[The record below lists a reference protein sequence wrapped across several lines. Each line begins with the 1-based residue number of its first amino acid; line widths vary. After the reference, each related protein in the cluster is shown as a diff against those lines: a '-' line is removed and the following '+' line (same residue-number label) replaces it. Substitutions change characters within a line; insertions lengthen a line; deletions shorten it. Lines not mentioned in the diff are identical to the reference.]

1 MSDNNNDN
9 NPRSEHTFKQTQQD
23 SNGSYHKASNPR
35 SYNKPRFPWFKTIVV
50 ALVAGVL
57 GALIVLGIGKF
68 MDRTILNDDGSN
80 VQESSSSRGGN
91 TLDGK
96 SDKYDSV
103 NQMITDVS
111 PAIVGVINMQKAQ
124 SLDDL
129 LKGKSSKSE
138 EAGVGSGVIY
148 QKSNGSAYIVTNNHV
163 IDGAS
168 NIKVQLHNSK
178 QVDAK
183 LIGKDALTDIAV
195 LKIDDVKGTKAI
207 QFANSSK
214 VKTGDSVFAMG
225 NPLGLEFANSV
236 TSGIISASERTI
248 DTQTSAGTN
257 KVNVLQTD
265 AAINPGNSGGAL
277 VDINGNLV
285 GINSMK
291 IANEQV
297 EGIGFAIPSNEVK
310 VTIKELVKNG
320 KIERPSIGIGLL
332 NLSEIPEQYKEQLN
346 TKRSEGV
353 YIAKVDD
360 DNGLK
365 KGDIITAIDNKSVKE
380 DTDVRSYLYQNKKP
394 GDSVTLTIER
404 DGKEKS
410 IDVKLKEQKSQTTQ
424 SSDDTESNRESRS
437 SIFE

>member
-1 MSDNNNDN
+1 MSEFNNEN
-9 NPRSEHTFKQTQQD
+9 NTNQQPTQTTQPSKKRFKP
-23 SNGSYHKASNPR
+23 K
-35 SYNKPRFPWFKTIVV
+35 FPWFKTIIV
-50 ALVAGVL
+50 ALVAGII
-57 GALIVLGIGKF
+57 GALIVLGVGRL
-68 MDRTILNDDGSN
+68 MESTVLDNGGSDVN
-80 VQESSSSRGGN
+80 EASNHNSGGN

-103 NQMITDVS
+103 NQMINDVS

-124 SLDDL
+124 NLNDL
-129 LKGKSSKSE
+129 LKGKSNKSQ

-148 QKSNGSAYIVTNNHV
+148 QKNNGSAYIVTNNHV

-168 NIKVQLHNSK
+168 EIKVQLHNSK

-183 LIGKDALTDIAV
+183 LIGKDALTDMAV
-195 LKIDDVKGTKAI
+195 LKINDSKGTKAI
-207 QFANSSK
+207 DFANSSK

-248 DTQTSAGTN
+248 DTQTSAGSN

-291 IANEQV
+291 IASEQV

-310 VTIKELVKNG
+310 VTIKELVENG

-332 NLSEIPEQYKEQLN
+332 NVSEIPEQYKDQLK
-346 TKRSEGV
+346 TSRKDGV
-353 YIAKVDD
+353 YIAKVEGN
-360 DNGLK
+360 NGLK
-365 KGDIITAIDNKSVKE
+365 EGDIITQIDDKKVKE
-380 DTDVRSYLYQNKKP
+380 DTDVRSYLYANKKP
-394 GDSVTLTIER
+394 GSTVNLTVER
-404 DGKEKS
+404 NGKEQNIK
-410 IDVKLKEQKSQTTQ
+410 VTLKEQKSSNNND
-424 SSDDTESNRESRS
+424 SSESESS
-437 SIFE
+437 SPFN

>member
-1 MSDNNNDN
+1 MSEFNNEN
-9 NPRSEHTFKQTQQD
+9 NTNQQPTQTTQPSKKRFKP
-23 SNGSYHKASNPR
+23 K
-35 SYNKPRFPWFKTIVV
+35 FPWFKTIIV
-50 ALVAGVL
+50 ALVAGII
-57 GALIVLGIGKF
+57 GALIVLGVGRL
-68 MDRTILNDDGSN
+68 MESTVLDNGGSDVN
-80 VQESSSSRGGN
+80 EASNHNSGGN

-103 NQMITDVS
+103 NQMINDVS

-124 SLDDL
+124 NLDDL
-129 LKGKSSKSE
+129 LKGKSNKSQ

-148 QKSNGSAYIVTNNHV
+148 QKNNGSAYIVTNNHV

-168 NIKVQLHNSK
+168 EIKVQLHNSK

-183 LIGKDALTDIAV
+183 LIGKDALTDMAV
-195 LKIDDVKGTKAI
+195 LKINDSKGTKAI
-207 QFANSSK
+207 DFANSSK

-248 DTQTSAGTN
+248 DTQTSAGSN

-291 IANEQV
+291 IASEQV

-310 VTIKELVKNG
+310 VTIKELVENG

-332 NLSEIPEQYKEQLN
+332 NVGEIPEQYKDQLK
-346 TKRSEGV
+346 TSRKDGV
-353 YIAKVDD
+353 YIAKVEGN
-360 DNGLK
+360 NGLK
-365 KGDIITAIDNKSVKE
+365 EGDIITQIDDKKVKE
-380 DTDVRSYLYQNKKP
+380 DTDVRSYLYANKKP
-394 GDSVTLTIER
+394 GDTVNLTVER
-404 DGKEKS
+404 NGKEQNIK
-410 IDVKLKEQKSQTTQ
+410 VTLKEQKSSNNND
-424 SSDDTESNRESRS
+424 SSESESS
-437 SIFE
+437 SPFN

>member
-1 MSDNNNDN
+1 MSEFNNEN
-9 NPRSEHTFKQTQQD
+9 NTNQQPTQTTQPSKKRFKP
-23 SNGSYHKASNPR
+23 K
-35 SYNKPRFPWFKTIVV
+35 FPWFKTIIV
-50 ALVAGVL
+50 ALVAGII
-57 GALIVLGIGKF
+57 GALIVLGVGRL
-68 MDRTILNDDGSN
+68 MESTVLDNGGSDVN
-80 VQESSSSRGGN
+80 EASNRNSGGN

-103 NQMITDVS
+103 NQMINDVS

-124 SLDDL
+124 NLDDL
-129 LKGKSSKSE
+129 LKGKSNKSQ

-148 QKSNGSAYIVTNNHV
+148 QKNNGSAYIVTNNHV

-168 NIKVQLHNSK
+168 EIKVQLHNSK

-183 LIGKDALTDIAV
+183 LIGKDALTDMAV
-195 LKIDDVKGTKAI
+195 LKINDSKGTKAI
-207 QFANSSK
+207 DFANSSK

-248 DTQTSAGTN
+248 DTQTSAGSN

-291 IANEQV
+291 IASEQV

-310 VTIKELVKNG
+310 VTIKELVENG

-332 NLSEIPEQYKEQLN
+332 NVSEIPEQYKDQLK
-346 TKRSEGV
+346 TSRKDGV
-353 YIAKVDD
+353 YIAKVEGN
-360 DNGLK
+360 NGLK
-365 KGDIITAIDNKSVKE
+365 EGDIITQIDDKKVKE
-380 DTDVRSYLYQNKKP
+380 DTDVRSYLYANKKP
-394 GDSVTLTIER
+394 GDTVNLTVER
-404 DGKEKS
+404 NGKEQNIK
-410 IDVKLKEQKSQTTQ
+410 VTLKEQKSSNNND
-424 SSDDTESNRESRS
+424 SSESESS
-437 SIFE
+437 SPFN

>member
-1 MSDNNNDN
+1 MSEFNNDQNIN
-9 NPRSEHTFKQTQQD
+9 NKQPDAQTSNNTQTTFSKRT
-23 SNGSYHKASNPR
+23 
-35 SYNKPRFPWFKTIVV
+35 KPKFPWFKTVLV
-50 ALVAGVL
+50 ALIAGII
-57 GALIVLGIGKF
+57 GALIVLGIGKL
-68 MDRTILNDDGSN
+68 MENTVLNDNGSTVKEAN
-80 VQESSSSRGGN
+80 NNSNAGN
-91 TLDGK
+91 SLDGK
-96 SDKYDSV
+96 NDKYDSV

-124 SLDDL
+124 NLDDL
-129 LKGKSSKSE
+129 LKGKSAKSE

-148 QKSNGSAYIVTNNHV
+148 QKNNGSAYIVTNNHV

-168 NIKVQLHNSK
+168 EIKVQLHNSK
-178 QVDAK
+178 QLDAK

-195 LKIDDVKGTKAI
+195 LKIDDTKGTKAI
-207 QFANSSK
+207 DFANSSK

-248 DTQTSAGTN
+248 DTQTSAGAN

-277 VDINGNLV
+277 VDLNGNLV

-320 KIERPSIGIGLL
+320 KIDRPSIGIGLL
-332 NLSEIPEQYKEQLN
+332 NLSEIPDEYKKQLN
-346 TKRSEGV
+346 TDRKQGIYV
-353 YIAKVDD
+353 AKVYADS
-360 DNGLK
+360 GLK
-365 KGDIITAIDNKSVKE
+365 EGDIITKIDDEKVKE
-380 DTDVRSYLYQNKKP
+380 DTELRSYLYEHKKP
-394 GDSVTLTIER
+394 GDNVNLTIER
-404 DGKEKS
+404 KGKTQS
-410 IDVKLKEQKSQTTQ
+410 IDVKLTEQKSNTND
-424 SSDDTESNRESRS
+424 SSKEEAVPFN
-437 SIFE
+437 

>member
-1 MSDNNNDN
+1 MSDFNNDYN
-9 NPRSEHTFKQTQQD
+9 SNETQNPRQPQQPE
-23 SNGSYHKASNPR
+23 KAHNKR
-35 SYNKPRFPWFKTIVV
+35 SKNKTKFPWFKTIIV
-50 ALVAGVL
+50 ALVAGII
-57 GALIVLGIGKF
+57 GALLVLGIGKI
-68 MDRTILNDDGSN
+68 MESTGLNDNGSS
-80 VQESSSSRGGN
+80 VQEASISSNGGN

-96 SDKYDSV
+96 SEKYDSV
-103 NQMITDVS
+103 NQMINDVS

-124 SLDDL
+124 NLDSL
-129 LKGKSSKSE
+129 LKGDSSKSE

-148 QKSNGSAYIVTNNHV
+148 QKNNGSAYIVTNNHV

-168 NIKVQLHNSK
+168 EIKVQLHNSK

-183 LIGKDALTDIAV
+183 LIGKDALTDMAV
-195 LKIDDVKGTKAI
+195 LKINDSKGTKAI
-207 QFANSSK
+207 DFANSSK

-248 DTQTSAGTN
+248 DTQTSAGSN

-291 IANEQV
+291 IASEQV

-310 VTIKELVKNG
+310 VTIKELVENG

-332 NLSEIPEQYKEQLN
+332 NVSEIPEQYKDQLK
-346 TKRSEGV
+346 TSRKDGV
-353 YIAKVDD
+353 YIAKVEGN
-360 DNGLK
+360 NGLK
-365 KGDIITAIDNKSVKE
+365 EGDIITQIDDKKVKE
-380 DTDVRSYLYQNKKP
+380 DTDVRSYLYANKKP
-394 GDSVTLTIER
+394 GDTVNLTVER
-404 DGKEKS
+404 NGKEQNIK
-410 IDVKLKEQKSQTTQ
+410 VTLKEQKSSNNND
-424 SSDDTESNRESRS
+424 SSESESS
-437 SIFE
+437 SPFN

>member
-1 MSDNNNDN
+1 MSEFNNEN
-9 NPRSEHTFKQTQQD
+9 NTNQQPTQTTQPSKKRFKP
-23 SNGSYHKASNPR
+23 K
-35 SYNKPRFPWFKTIVV
+35 FPWFKTIIV
-50 ALVAGVL
+50 ALVAGII
-57 GALIVLGIGKF
+57 GALIVLGVGRL
-68 MDRTILNDDGSN
+68 MESTVLDNGGSDVN
-80 VQESSSSRGGN
+80 EASNHNSGGN

-103 NQMITDVS
+103 NQMINDVS

-124 SLDDL
+124 NLDDL
-129 LKGKSSKSE
+129 LKGKSNKSQ

-148 QKSNGSAYIVTNNHV
+148 QKNNGSAYIVTNNHV

-168 NIKVQLHNSK
+168 EIKVQLHNSK

-183 LIGKDALTDIAV
+183 LIGKDALTDMAV
-195 LKIDDVKGTKAI
+195 LKINDSKGTKAI
-207 QFANSSK
+207 DFANSSK

-248 DTQTSAGTN
+248 DKQTSAGSN

-291 IANEQV
+291 IASEQV

-310 VTIKELVKNG
+310 VTIKELVENG

-332 NLSEIPEQYKEQLN
+332 NVSEIPEQYKDQLK
-346 TKRSEGV
+346 TSRKDGV
-353 YIAKVDD
+353 YIAKVEGN
-360 DNGLK
+360 NGLK
-365 KGDIITAIDNKSVKE
+365 EGDIITQIDDKKVKE
-380 DTDVRSYLYQNKKP
+380 DTDVRSYLYANKKP
-394 GDSVTLTIER
+394 GDTVNLTVER
-404 DGKEKS
+404 NGKEQNIK
-410 IDVKLKEQKSQTTQ
+410 VTLKEQKSSNNND
-424 SSDDTESNRESRS
+424 SSESESS
-437 SIFE
+437 SPFN

>member
-1 MSDNNNDN
+1 MSEFNNEQNTNNNQN
-9 NPRSEHTFKQTQQD
+9 YQQNTTQYT
-23 SNGSYHKASNPR
+23 SNKR
-35 SYNKPRFPWFKTIVV
+35 IRQKPKFPWFRTVIV
-50 ALVAGVL
+50 ALVAGII
-57 GALIVLGIGKF
+57 GALIVLGVGKL
-68 MDRTILNDDGSN
+68 METTVLNDNGSSVN
-80 VQESSSSRGGN
+80 EASNTGNGGN

-96 SDKYDSV
+96 SEKYNSV
-103 NQMITDVS
+103 NQMINDVS

-124 SLDDL
+124 NLDDL
-129 LKGKSSKSE
+129 LKGKSSKAQ

-148 QKSNGSAYIVTNNHV
+148 QKNNGSAYIVTNNHV

-168 NIKVQLHNSK
+168 EIKVQLHNSK

-183 LIGKDALTDIAV
+183 LIGKDALTDMAV
-195 LKIDDVKGTKAI
+195 LKINETKGTKAI
-207 QFANSSK
+207 NFANSSK

-248 DTQTSAGTN
+248 DTQTSAGSN

-310 VTIKELVKNG
+310 VTIKELVEKG
-320 KIERPSIGIGLL
+320 KIDRPSIGIGLL
-332 NLSEIPEQYKEQLN
+332 NVSEIPDEYKDQLK
-346 TKRSEGV
+346 TSRKDGAYV
-353 YIAKVDD
+353 AKVDG

-365 KGDIITAIDNKSVKE
+365 EGDIITAIDDKKVKE
-380 DTDVRSYLYQNKKP
+380 DTDIRSYLYENKKP
-394 GDSVTLTIER
+394 GDSVKLTVER
-404 DGKEKS
+404 KGKQQK
-410 IDVKLKEQKSQTTQ
+410 IDVTLKEQKTTSQPSEN
-424 SSDDTESNRESRS
+424 SSEEKS
-437 SIFE
+437 SPFN

>member
-1 MSDNNNDN
+1 MSEFNNDQNIN
-9 NPRSEHTFKQTQQD
+9 NKQPDAQTSNNTQTTFSKRT
-23 SNGSYHKASNPR
+23 
-35 SYNKPRFPWFKTIVV
+35 KPKFPWFKTVLV
-50 ALVAGVL
+50 ALIAGII
-57 GALIVLGIGKF
+57 GALIVLGIGKL
-68 MDRTILNDDGSN
+68 MENTVLNDNGSTVKEAN
-80 VQESSSSRGGN
+80 NNSNAGN
-91 TLDGK
+91 SLDGK
-96 SDKYDSV
+96 NDKYDSV

-124 SLDDL
+124 NLDDL
-129 LKGKSSKSE
+129 LKGKSAKSE

-148 QKSNGSAYIVTNNHV
+148 QKNNGSAYIVTNNHV

-168 NIKVQLHNSK
+168 EIKVQLHNSK

-183 LIGKDALTDIAV
+183 LIGKDAFTDIAV
-195 LKIDDVKGTKAI
+195 LKIDDTKGTKAI
-207 QFANSSK
+207 DFANSSK

-248 DTQTSAGTN
+248 DTQTSAGAN

-277 VDINGNLV
+277 VDLNGNLV

-320 KIERPSIGIGLL
+320 KIDRPSIGIGLL
-332 NLSEIPEQYKEQLN
+332 NLSEIPDEYKKQLN
-346 TKRSEGV
+346 TDRKQGIYV
-353 YIAKVDD
+353 AKVYADS
-360 DNGLK
+360 GLK
-365 KGDIITAIDNKSVKE
+365 EGDIITKIDDEKVKE
-380 DTDVRSYLYQNKKP
+380 DTELRSYLYEHKKP
-394 GDSVTLTIER
+394 GDNVNLTIER
-404 DGKEKS
+404 KGKTQS
-410 IDVKLKEQKSQTTQ
+410 IDVKLTEQKSNTND
-424 SSDDTESNRESRS
+424 SSKEEAVPFN
-437 SIFE
+437 

>member
-1 MSDNNNDN
+1 MSEFNNDQNIN
-9 NPRSEHTFKQTQQD
+9 NKQPDAQTSNNTQTTFSKRT
-23 SNGSYHKASNPR
+23 
-35 SYNKPRFPWFKTIVV
+35 KPKFPWFKTVLV
-50 ALVAGVL
+50 ALIAGII
-57 GALIVLGIGKF
+57 GALIVLGIGKL
-68 MDRTILNDDGSN
+68 MENTVLNDNGSTVKEAN
-80 VQESSSSRGGN
+80 NNSNAGN
-91 TLDGK
+91 SLDGK
-96 SDKYDSV
+96 NNKYDSV

-124 SLDDL
+124 NLDDL
-129 LKGKSSKSE
+129 LKGKSAKSE

-148 QKSNGSAYIVTNNHV
+148 QKNNGSAYIVTNNHV

-168 NIKVQLHNSK
+168 EIKVQLHNSK

-195 LKIDDVKGTKAI
+195 LKIDDTKGTKAI
-207 QFANSSK
+207 DFANSSK

-248 DTQTSAGTN
+248 DTQTSAGAN

-277 VDINGNLV
+277 VDLNGNLV

-320 KIERPSIGIGLL
+320 KIDRPSIGIGLL
-332 NLSEIPEQYKEQLN
+332 NLSEIPDEYKKQLN
-346 TKRSEGV
+346 TDRKQGIYV
-353 YIAKVDD
+353 AKVYADS
-360 DNGLK
+360 GLK
-365 KGDIITAIDNKSVKE
+365 EGDIITKIDDEKVKE
-380 DTDVRSYLYQNKKP
+380 DTELRSYLYEHKKP
-394 GDSVTLTIER
+394 GDNVNLTIER
-404 DGKEKS
+404 KGKTQS
-410 IDVKLKEQKSQTTQ
+410 VDVKLTEQKSNTKD
-424 SSDDTESNRESRS
+424 SSKEEAVPFN
-437 SIFE
+437 

>member
-1 MSDNNNDN
+1 MSEFNNEN
-9 NPRSEHTFKQTQQD
+9 NTNQQPTQTTQPSKKRFKP
-23 SNGSYHKASNPR
+23 K
-35 SYNKPRFPWFKTIVV
+35 FPWFKTIIV
-50 ALVAGVL
+50 ALVAGII
-57 GALIVLGIGKF
+57 GALIVLGVGRL
-68 MDRTILNDDGSN
+68 MESTVLDNGGSDVN
-80 VQESSSSRGGN
+80 EASNHNSGGN

-103 NQMITDVS
+103 NQMINDVS

-124 SLDDL
+124 NLNDL
-129 LKGKSSKSE
+129 LKGKSNKSQ

-148 QKSNGSAYIVTNNHV
+148 QKNNGSAYIVTNNHV

-168 NIKVQLHNSK
+168 EIKVQLHNSK

-183 LIGKDALTDIAV
+183 LIGKDALTDMAV
-195 LKIDDVKGTKAI
+195 LKINDSKGTKAI
-207 QFANSSK
+207 DFANSSK

-248 DTQTSAGTN
+248 DTQTSAGSN

-291 IANEQV
+291 IASEQV

-310 VTIKELVKNG
+310 VTIKELVENG

-332 NLSEIPEQYKEQLN
+332 NVSEIPEQYKDQLK
-346 TKRSEGV
+346 TSRKDGV
-353 YIAKVDD
+353 YIAKVEEN
-360 DNGLK
+360 NGLK
-365 KGDIITAIDNKSVKE
+365 EGDIITQIDDKKVKE
-380 DTDVRSYLYQNKKP
+380 DTDVRSYLYANKKP
-394 GDSVTLTIER
+394 GDTVNLTVER
-404 DGKEKS
+404 NGKEQNIK
-410 IDVKLKEQKSQTTQ
+410 VTLKEQKSSNNND
-424 SSDDTESNRESRS
+424 SSESESS
-437 SIFE
+437 SPFN

>member
-1 MSDNNNDN
+1 MSEFNNEQNTNNNQN
-9 NPRSEHTFKQTQQD
+9 YQQNTTQYT
-23 SNGSYHKASNPR
+23 SNKR
-35 SYNKPRFPWFKTIVV
+35 IRQKPKFPWFRTVIV
-50 ALVAGVL
+50 ALVAGII
-57 GALIVLGIGKF
+57 GALIVLGVGKL
-68 MDRTILNDDGSN
+68 METTVLNDNGSSVN
-80 VQESSSSRGGN
+80 EASNTGNGGN

-96 SDKYDSV
+96 SEKYNSV
-103 NQMITDVS
+103 NQMINDVS

-124 SLDDL
+124 NLDDL
-129 LKGKSSKSE
+129 LKGKSSKAQ

-148 QKSNGSAYIVTNNHV
+148 QKNNGSAYIVTNNHV

-168 NIKVQLHNSK
+168 EIKVQLHNSK

-183 LIGKDALTDIAV
+183 LIGKDALTDMAV
-195 LKIDDVKGTKAI
+195 LKINETKGTKAI
-207 QFANSSK
+207 NFANSSK

-248 DTQTSAGTN
+248 DTQTSAGSN

-310 VTIKELVKNG
+310 VTIKELVEKG
-320 KIERPSIGIGLL
+320 KIDRPSIGIGLL
-332 NLSEIPEQYKEQLN
+332 NVSEIPDEYKDQLK
-346 TKRSEGV
+346 TSRKDGAYV
-353 YIAKVDD
+353 AKVDG

-365 KGDIITAIDNKSVKE
+365 EGDIITAIDDKKVKE
-380 DTDVRSYLYQNKKP
+380 DTDIRSYLYENKKP
-394 GDSVTLTIER
+394 GDSVKLTVER
-404 DGKEKS
+404 KGKQQK
-410 IDVKLKEQKSQTTQ
+410 IDVTLKEQKTTSQPSED
-424 SSDDTESNRESRS
+424 SSEEKS
-437 SIFE
+437 SPFN

>member
-1 MSDNNNDN
+1 MESTVLDNGGSDVN
-9 NPRSEHTFKQTQQD
+9 E
-23 SNGSYHKASNPR
+23 ASNHN
-35 SYNKPRFPWFKTIVV
+35 S
-50 ALVAGVL
+50 
-57 GALIVLGIGKF
+57 
-68 MDRTILNDDGSN
+68 
-80 VQESSSSRGGN
+80 GGN

-103 NQMITDVS
+103 NQMINDVS

-124 SLDDL
+124 NLDDL
-129 LKGKSSKSE
+129 LKGKSNKSQ

-148 QKSNGSAYIVTNNHV
+148 QKNNGSAYIVTNNHV

-168 NIKVQLHNSK
+168 EIKVQLHNSK

-183 LIGKDALTDIAV
+183 LIGKDALTDMAV
-195 LKIDDVKGTKAI
+195 LKINDSKGTKAI
-207 QFANSSK
+207 DFANSSK

-248 DTQTSAGTN
+248 DTQTSAGSN

-291 IANEQV
+291 IASEQV

-310 VTIKELVKNG
+310 VTIKELVENG

-332 NLSEIPEQYKEQLN
+332 NVSEIPEQYKDQLK
-346 TKRSEGV
+346 TSRKDGV
-353 YIAKVDD
+353 YIAKVEGN
-360 DNGLK
+360 NGLK
-365 KGDIITAIDNKSVKE
+365 EGDIITQIDDKKVKE
-380 DTDVRSYLYQNKKP
+380 DTDVRSYLYANKKP
-394 GDSVTLTIER
+394 GDTVNLTVER
-404 DGKEKS
+404 NGKEQNIK
-410 IDVKLKEQKSQTTQ
+410 VTLKEQKSSNNND
-424 SSDDTESNRESRS
+424 SSESESS
-437 SIFE
+437 SPFN

>member
-1 MSDNNNDN
+1 MSEFNNEN
-9 NPRSEHTFKQTQQD
+9 NTNQQPTQTTQPSKKRFKP
-23 SNGSYHKASNPR
+23 K
-35 SYNKPRFPWFKTIVV
+35 FPWFKTIIV
-50 ALVAGVL
+50 ALVAGII
-57 GALIVLGIGKF
+57 GALIVLGVGRL
-68 MDRTILNDDGSN
+68 MESTVLDNGGSDVN
-80 VQESSSSRGGN
+80 EASNRNSGGN

-103 NQMITDVS
+103 NQMINDVS

-124 SLDDL
+124 NLNDL
-129 LKGKSSKSE
+129 LKGKSNKSQ

-148 QKSNGSAYIVTNNHV
+148 QKNNGSAYIVTNNHV

-168 NIKVQLHNSK
+168 EIKVQLHNSK

-183 LIGKDALTDIAV
+183 LIGKDALTDMAV
-195 LKIDDVKGTKAI
+195 LKINDSKGTKAI
-207 QFANSSK
+207 DFANSSK

-248 DTQTSAGTN
+248 DTQTSAGSN

-291 IANEQV
+291 IASEQV

-310 VTIKELVKNG
+310 VTIKELVENG

-332 NLSEIPEQYKEQLN
+332 NVSEIPEQYKDQLK
-346 TKRSEGV
+346 TSRKDGV
-353 YIAKVDD
+353 YIAKVEGN
-360 DNGLK
+360 NGLK
-365 KGDIITAIDNKSVKE
+365 EGDIITQIDDKKVKE
-380 DTDVRSYLYQNKKP
+380 DTDVRSYLYANKKP
-394 GDSVTLTIER
+394 GDTVNLTVER
-404 DGKEKS
+404 NGKEQNIK
-410 IDVKLKEQKSQTTQ
+410 VTLKEQKSSNNND
-424 SSDDTESNRESRS
+424 SSESESS
-437 SIFE
+437 SPFN

>member
-1 MSDNNNDN
+1 MSEFNNDQNIN
-9 NPRSEHTFKQTQQD
+9 NKQPDAQTSNNTQTTFSKRT
-23 SNGSYHKASNPR
+23 
-35 SYNKPRFPWFKTIVV
+35 KPKFPWFKTVLV
-50 ALVAGVL
+50 ALIAGII
-57 GALIVLGIGKF
+57 GALIVLGIGKL
-68 MDRTILNDDGSN
+68 MENTVLNDNGSTVKEAN
-80 VQESSSSRGGN
+80 NNSNAGN
-91 TLDGK
+91 SLDGK
-96 SDKYDSV
+96 NDKYDSV

-124 SLDDL
+124 NLDDL
-129 LKGKSSKSE
+129 LKGKSAKSE

-148 QKSNGSAYIVTNNHV
+148 QKNNGSAYIVTNNHV

-168 NIKVQLHNSK
+168 EIKVQLHNSK

-195 LKIDDVKGTKAI
+195 LKIDDTKGTKAI
-207 QFANSSK
+207 DFANSSK

-248 DTQTSAGTN
+248 DTQTSAGAN

-277 VDINGNLV
+277 VDLNGNLV

-297 EGIGFAIPSNEVK
+297 ESIGFAIPSNEVK

-320 KIERPSIGIGLL
+320 KIDRPSIGIGLL
-332 NLSEIPEQYKEQLN
+332 NLSEIPDEYKKQLN
-346 TKRSEGV
+346 TDRKQGIYV
-353 YIAKVDD
+353 AKVYADS
-360 DNGLK
+360 GLK
-365 KGDIITAIDNKSVKE
+365 EGDIITKIDDEKVKE
-380 DTDVRSYLYQNKKP
+380 DTELRSYLYEHKKP
-394 GDSVTLTIER
+394 GDNVNLTIER
-404 DGKEKS
+404 KGKTQS
-410 IDVKLKEQKSQTTQ
+410 IDVKLTEQKSNTND
-424 SSDDTESNRESRS
+424 SSKEEAVPFN
-437 SIFE
+437 

>member
-1 MSDNNNDN
+1 MSEFNNDQNTNNNQN
-9 NPRSEHTFKQTQQD
+9 NQQNATQ
-23 SNGSYHKASNPR
+23 YTP
-35 SYNKPRFPWFKTIVV
+35 NKRIRQKPKFPWFRTVIV
-50 ALVAGVL
+50 ALVAGII
-57 GALIVLGIGKF
+57 GALIVLGVGKL
-68 MDRTILNDDGSN
+68 METTVLNDNGSSVN
-80 VQESSSSRGGN
+80 EASNTGNGGN

-103 NQMITDVS
+103 NQMINDVS
-111 PAIVGVINMQKAQ
+111 PSIVGVINMQKAQ
-124 SLDDL
+124 NLDDL
-129 LKGKSSKSE
+129 LKGKSSKAQ

-148 QKSNGSAYIVTNNHV
+148 QKNNGSAYIVTNNHV

-168 NIKVQLHNSK
+168 EIKVQLHNSK

-183 LIGKDALTDIAV
+183 LIGKDALTDMAV
-195 LKIDDVKGTKAI
+195 LKINETKGTKAI
-207 QFANSSK
+207 NFANSSK

-248 DTQTSAGTN
+248 DTQTSAGAN

-310 VTIKELVKNG
+310 VTIKELVENG
-320 KIERPSIGIGLL
+320 KIDRPSIGIGLL
-332 NLSEIPEQYKEQLN
+332 NVSEIPDQYKDQLN
-346 TKRSEGV
+346 TSRKDGAYV
-353 YIAKVDD
+353 AKVDGD
-360 DNGLK
+360 SGLK
-365 KGDIITAIDNKSVKE
+365 EGDIITAIDDKKVKE
-380 DTDVRSYLYQNKKP
+380 DTDIRSYLYENKKP
-394 GDSVTLTIER
+394 GDSVKLTVER
-404 DGKEKS
+404 KGKQQT
-410 IDVKLKEQKSQTTQ
+410 IDVKLKEQKTTSSQ
-424 SSDDTESNRESRS
+424 SSDESNEEKIHRS
-437 SIFE
+437 INPI